1 MSIRIWEER
10 ASQKKQ
16 VENQRKEILNAFKQ
30 RKVAD
35 ELGMVKAEKL
45 FRPITK
51 LWVGKREEEEKEKF
65 AASTFPDYA
74 MAGED
79 INYMHELP
87 FAGEAEPYEDPY
99 EDLKPFEE
107 AGQEEDLGPSEG
119 QSVSEKVEDYSG
131 FVKWLQKHG
140 YESDEIIPLAASA
153 FPEKSSPGPEE
164 ITPLAVPDPDELGEE
179 VLPGPLGP
187 FGEKQPPQSAPSYSE
202 ATRGDEPPKYKE
214 PRDDDSSNLTTLT
227 RFIKNNEGNPGAKI
241 TTKKSKFVGYSI
253 DRARE
258 KVYEIYTERAKK
270 VLEKGDRKSA
280 IGQKELG
287 PYDGKSNE
295 EMRAMIDEFEKG
307 KIKFGSGSQ
316 LRLQLPP
323 FHTLINRLSLGI
335 SSIFAGNTSVKLRE
349 EIRSI
354 AKLLHQAGVIS
365 KEQKKKVLS
374 LK

>member
-1 MSIRIWEER
+1 MSIRIWEDI

-16 VENQRKEILNAFKQ
+16 VENQREEILNAFKQ

-35 ELGMVKAEKL
+35 EFGAVRAEKL
-45 FRPITK
+45 FQPITK
-51 LWVGKREEEEKEKF
+51 LLGKPREEEKY
-65 AASTFPDYA
+65 ADSGFPDYA

-87 FAGEAEPYEDPY
+87 FAGEEEDPY
-99 EDLKPFEE
+99 GDLEPFEE
-107 AGQEEDLGPSEG
+107 ADQEDLGSSEG
-119 QSVSEKVEDYSG
+119 QSGSEKVKDYSG
-131 FVKWLQKHG
+131 FLQWLQEQG
-140 YESDEIIPLAASA
+140 YESDEIIPL
-153 FPEKSSPGPEE
+153 PDKSSPGPEE
-164 ITPLAVPDPDELGEE
+164 ITPLAGLEELEEE
-179 VLPGPLGP
+179 VLPG
-187 FGEKQPPQSAPSYSE
+187 EKAETPPPRYSA
-202 ATRGDEPPKYKE
+202 ATRGDELPKYKE
-214 PRDDDSSNLTTLT
+214 PRDDDSSNLSTLT
-227 RFIKNNEGNPGAKI
+227 RFIKNNEGKPGAKI

-253 DRARE
+253 ERARE

-295 EMRAMIDEFEKG
+295 EMREMIDEFEKG
-307 KIKFGSGSQ
+307 KIKFGSG
-316 LRLQLPP
+316 LQLPP
-323 FHTLINRLSLGI
+323 INTLINRLSLGI

-354 AKLLHQAGVIS
+354 AKLLHQMGVIS
-365 KEQKKKVLS
+365 KEQKNKVLS

>member
-1 MSIRIWEER
+1 MSIRIWEEI
-10 ASQKKQ
+10 ATQKKQ
-16 VENQRKEILNAFKQ
+16 VENQREEILNAFKR

-35 ELGMVKAEKL
+35 ELGVVRAEKL
-45 FRPITK
+45 FQPITK
-51 LWVGKREEEEKEKF
+51 LLGKQSKEEEKEK
-65 AASTFPDYA
+65 FPDYA

-87 FAGEAEPYEDPY
+87 FAGEEDPY

-107 AGQEEDLGPSEG
+107 ADQEDLGPSEG
-119 QSVSEKVEDYSG
+119 QSVSEKVEDYSR
-131 FVKWLQKHG
+131 FVKWLHKHG
-140 YESDEIIPLAASA
+140 YESDEIIPL
-153 FPEKSSPGPEE
+153 PEKSSPGPEE
-164 ITPLAVPDPDELGEE
+164 ITPLAASAFPDPEELGEE
-179 VLPGPLGP
+179 VLPV
-187 FGEKQPPQSAPSYSE
+187 EKQPPQSASSYSE
-202 ATRGDEPPKYKE
+202 ATKGDEPPKYKE
-214 PRDDDSSNLTTLT
+214 PRDDDSSNLSTLT

-253 DRARE
+253 DKSRE

-270 VLEKGDRKSA
+270 VLEKGDKKSA

-307 KIKFGSGSQ
+307 KIKFGSG
-316 LRLQLPP
+316 
-323 FHTLINRLSLGI
+323 FNGLINRLSLGI
-335 SSIFAGNTSVKLRE
+335 SSIFAGNTSIKLRE

-354 AKLLHQAGVIS
+354 AKLLHQMGVIS
-365 KEQKKKVLS
+365 KEQKNKVLS

>member
-1 MSIRIWEER
+1 MSIRIWEDI

-35 ELGMVKAEKL
+35 ELGVVRAEKL
-45 FRPITK
+45 FQPITK
-51 LWVGKREEEEKEKF
+51 LLGKPREEKKEEK
-65 AASTFPDYA
+65 FPDYS

-87 FAGEAEPYEDPY
+87 FAGEEEDPY
-99 EDLKPFEE
+99 EDLEPFEE
-107 AGQEEDLGPSEG
+107 ADQEDLGSSEG
-119 QSVSEKVEDYSG
+119 QSGSEKVKDYSG
-131 FVKWLQKHG
+131 FIQWLQKHG
-140 YESDEIIPLAASA
+140 YESDEIIPL
-153 FPEKSSPGPEE
+153 PEKSSPGPEE
-164 ITPLAVPDPDELGEE
+164 ITTLADPEELGEE
-179 VLPGPLGP
+179 VLPGDKAERAGGP
-187 FGEKQPPQSAPSYSE
+187 AAAPPRYSA

-214 PRDDDSSNLTTLT
+214 PRDENSSNLSTLK
-227 RFIKNNEGNPGAKI
+227 RFIKNNESLPGAKI
-241 TTKKSKFVGYSI
+241 TTEKSKFLGYTV
-253 DRARE
+253 DKARE

-295 EMRAMIDEFEKG
+295 EMREMIDEFEKG
-307 KIKFGSGSQ
+307 KIKFGSG
-316 LRLQLPP
+316 LQLPP
-323 FHTLINRLSLGI
+323 INTFINRLSLGI

-354 AKLLHQAGVIS
+354 AKLLHKMGVIS
-365 KEQKKKVLS
+365 KEQKNKVLA

>member
-1 MSIRIWEER
+1 MSIRIWEDI

-16 VENQRKEILNAFKQ
+16 VENQREEILNAFKQ

-45 FRPITK
+45 FQPITK
-51 LWVGKREEEEKEKF
+51 LLGKPREGEKF
-65 AASTFPDYA
+65 AASDFPDYA

-87 FAGEAEPYEDPY
+87 FAGEEEDPY
-99 EDLKPFEE
+99 EDLEPFEE
-107 AGQEEDLGPSEG
+107 ADQDDLGPSEG
-119 QSVSEKVEDYSG
+119 QSWSEKVKDYNS
-131 FVKWLQKHG
+131 FMQWLQEQG
-140 YESDEIIPLAASA
+140 YESDEIIAL
-153 FPEKSSPGPEE
+153 PEKSSPGLEE
-164 ITPLAVPDPDELGEE
+164 ITPLAGLEELEEE
-179 VLPGPLGP
+179 VLPGDKAERAGGP
-187 FGEKQPPQSAPSYSE
+187 AAAPPRYSA
-202 ATRGDEPPKYKE
+202 ATRVDEPPKYKE
-214 PRDDDSSNLTTLT
+214 PRDDDSSNLSTLT
-227 RFIKNNEGNPGAKI
+227 RFIKNNEGKPGAKI
-241 TTKKSKFVGYSI
+241 STKKSKFVGYSI
-253 DRARE
+253 GKARE

-295 EMRAMIDEFEKG
+295 EMREMIDEFEKG
-307 KIKFGSGSQ
+307 KIKFGSG
-316 LRLQLPP
+316 LQLPP
-323 FHTLINRLSLGI
+323 INTLINRLSLGI

-354 AKLLHQAGVIS
+354 AKLLHKMGVIS
-365 KEQKKKVLS
+365 KEQKNKVLS

>member
-1 MSIRIWEER
+1 MSIRIWEDI

-35 ELGMVKAEKL
+35 ELGVVRAEKL
-45 FRPITK
+45 FQPITK
-51 LWVGKREEEEKEKF
+51 LLGKPREEKEEEK
-65 AASTFPDYA
+65 FPDYA

-87 FAGEAEPYEDPY
+87 FAGEEDPY
-99 EDLKPFEE
+99 EDLEPFEE
-107 AGQEEDLGPSEG
+107 ADQEDLGSSEG
-119 QSVSEKVEDYSG
+119 QSGSEKIKDYSG
-131 FVKWLQKHG
+131 FIQWLQKHG
-140 YESDEIIPLAASA
+140 YESDEIIPL
-153 FPEKSSPGPEE
+153 PEKSSPGPEE
-164 ITPLAVPDPDELGEE
+164 ITTLADPEELGEE
-179 VLPGPLGP
+179 VLPGDKA
-187 FGEKQPPQSAPSYSE
+187 EAAPPRYSA

-214 PRDDDSSNLTTLT
+214 PRDENSSNLSTLK
-227 RFIKNNEGNPGAKI
+227 RFIKNNEGLSGAKI
-241 TTKKSKFVGYSI
+241 TTEKSKFLGYTV
-253 DRARE
+253 DKARE

-295 EMRAMIDEFEKG
+295 EMREMIDEFEKG
-307 KIKFGSGSQ
+307 KIKFGSG
-316 LRLQLPP
+316 LQLPP
-323 FHTLINRLSLGI
+323 INTLINRLSLGI

-354 AKLLHQAGVIS
+354 AKLLHKMGVIS
-365 KEQKKKVLS
+365 KEQKNKVLA